1 MNRLLNKLKDL
12 LKWSETFS
20 RKIVIREK
28 TLIVSSVNMYAELWT
43 LKKQILSLLLLMLYI
58 ILLLTIII
66 LIMPAVTRKTE
77 KVFLD
82 VLK

>member
-1 MNRLLNKLKDL
+1 MIGNIL
-12 LKWSETFS
+12 SENCDS
-20 RKIVIREK
+20 RK
-28 TLIVSSVNMYAELWT
+28 TLIVSSVNVYAELST
-43 LKKQILSLLLLMLYI
+43 LKKQIQSSLLLMLYI

-66 LIMPAVTRKTE
+66 LIMPAVTRNTE

>member
-1 MNRLLNKLKDL
+1 
-12 LKWSETFS
+12 
-20 RKIVIREK
+20 
-28 TLIVSSVNMYAELWT
+28 MYAELWT
-43 LKKQILSLLLLMLYI
+43 LKKQILSLLVLMLYI